1 MKCIICTL
9 LNLFTTAVVSGFDY
23 ALKRLKTGVVPRYFP
38 WSTSE
43 TPEKRERADRS
54 EQREKKRRRLQD
66 ESASRNAIVDKPAST
81 AEPQMFDIFDADIDV
96 QECVI
101 PSEGGTFDSSTQ
113 THLTSTVN
121 MDDAECQT
129 QPGASAT
136 MTHTDFIQDSD
147 GLNYYT
153 GIQQYDT
160 FMNVLHSLGPA
171 AYQLNYWNGVSPR
184 ISVVDQFLMTLV
196 KLRLYRPNF
205 ELSRM
210 FGMSEPDVYGIIVTW
225 IRFMSLQWRE
235 INLWPERE
243 LVTFFSPRDFRA
255 KFPKTRVILD
265 GLEIP
270 VKKPSN
276 PAAQQITFS
285 KYKNRNTGKSVVGVT
300 PGGLTSYISPAYGGS
315 ASDRHI
321 IERSPLTSLMDTG
334 DEMMVD
340 KGFDVQDIF
349 APLNVTVNIPT
360 FFRKKNRLPSKSVLR
375 DRRISSK
382 RVHVERIIGMAKTFK
397 ILTQPLVTTEAMLA
411 SDILFICFMLVNF
424 RKGIVPENA

>member
-1 MKCIICTL
+1 MRRLQFFFCSDVL
-9 LNLFTTAVVSGFDY
+9 GFDMTV
-23 ALKRLKTGVVPRYFP
+23 KRLRKDVVPRHFP
-38 WSTSE
+38 WSKPD
-43 TPEKRERADRS
+43 TPVSQERSDRS
-54 EQREKKRRRLQD
+54 EQREQKRRRLQD
-66 ESASRNAIVDKPAST
+66 ESASRNAIEPAAT
-81 AEPQMFDIFDADIDV
+81 AETGIFDDVLNVGIDV
-96 QECVI
+96 HECVI
-101 PSEGGTFDSSTQ
+101 PGDGTFDSSSQ
-113 THLTSTVN
+113 THLTSVVN
-121 MDDAECQT
+121 TDEAECQT

-136 MTHTDFIQDSD
+136 MTHTDFIHDSV

-160 FMNVLHSLGPA
+160 FINILHSLGPA
-171 AYQLNYWNGVSPR
+171 AYQLNYWNGVSPS
-184 ISVVDQFLMTLV
+184 ISVADQFLMTLI

-210 FGMSEPDVYGIIVTW
+210 FAMSEPDVYGIIVTW
-225 IRFMSLQWRE
+225 IKFMSLQWRE
-235 INLWPERE
+235 INIWPERE
-243 LVTFFSPRDFRA
+243 LVTFFAPRDFRA

-285 KYKNRNTGKSVVGVT
+285 GYKNRNTGKTVVGVT
-300 PGGLTSYISPAYGGS
+300 PGGLTSYISHAYGGS
-315 ASDRHI
+315 ASDRQI
-321 IERSPLTSLMDTG
+321 IERSPLTSIMDPG
-334 DEMMVD
+334 DAMMVD

-360 FFRKKNRLPSKSVLR
+360 FFRKKNRLSSKSVLR

-397 ILTQPLVTTEAMLA
+397 ILTQPLVTTEAMLS

-424 RKGIVPENA
+424 RKCIVPKNA

>member
-1 MKCIICTL
+1 MHTL
-9 LNLFTTAVVSGFDY
+9 KVLVTSDVSGYDS
-23 ALKRLKTGVVPRYFP
+23 ALKILKKGVVPRHFP
-38 WSTSE
+38 WSKAE
-43 TPEKRERADRS
+43 TCEKRERADRS
-54 EQREKKRRRLQD
+54 EQREKRRRLQ
-66 ESASRNAIVDKPAST
+66 EEAASRNAIVDEPVTT
-81 AEPQMFDIFDADIDV
+81 AEPEVLEVFNAGIDV
-96 QECVI
+96 QEYVI
-101 PSEGGTFDSSTQ
+101 PSEGGTYDISTQ
-113 THLTSTVN
+113 THLTSTVT

-136 MTHTDFIQDSD
+136 MTHTHFIHDSE

-171 AYQLNYWNGVSPR
+171 AYQLNYWNGVSPT
-184 ISVVDQFLMTLV
+184 ISVVDQFFMTLV
-196 KLRLYRPNF
+196 KLRLHRPNF

-210 FGMSEPDVYGIIVTW
+210 FGISEPDIYGIIVTW
-225 IRFMSLQWRE
+225 IKFMSLQWRE

-243 LVTFFSPRDFRA
+243 LVTFFAPRDFRA

-300 PGGLTSYISPAYGGS
+300 PGGLTSYVSPAYGGS

-321 IERSPLTSLMDTG
+321 LERSPLTLLMDTG

-349 APLNVTVNIPT
+349 CTT
-360 FFRKKNRLPSKSVLR
+360 QCDCQYSYFF
-375 DRRISSK
+375 
-382 RVHVERIIGMAKTFK
+382 
-397 ILTQPLVTTEAMLA
+397 
-411 SDILFICFMLVNF
+411 
-424 RKGIVPENA
+424 